1 MTRAGIARTIQSPF
15 TLTALTVT
23 VPRKG
28 VSMLAAQ
35 QRHPLTTSSSSRA
48 PRLLVRILLSTAG
61 HFRVLC
67 QPRCGVVSMST

>member
-1 MTRAGIARTIQSPF
+1 MARAGIARTIRSPF

-35 QRHPLTTSSSSRA
+35 GATR
-48 PRLLVRILLSTAG
+48 
-61 HFRVLC
+61 
-67 QPRCGVVSMST
+67 